1 MKKIITALALAAA
14 FAAPALAQVTAGAPY
29 EPLRAA
35 LIAKGW
41 KPDTSYGTRMAN
53 GKPLYHQPE
62 VMCGPQL
69 CRAKWRDAQGQAQAI
84 MLDRGVNKDHT
95 VASSQ

>member
-1 MKKIITALALAAA
+1 MKKIFVALA
-14 FAAPALAQVTAGAPY
+14 FAAALTTPALAQVTAGAPY

-35 LIAKGW
+35 LIAQGW
-41 KPDTSYGTRMAN
+41 KPQTNYGTRMAN

-69 CRAKWRDAQGQAQAI
+69 CRAKWRDAQGREQAI

-95 VASSQ
+95 VASAQ